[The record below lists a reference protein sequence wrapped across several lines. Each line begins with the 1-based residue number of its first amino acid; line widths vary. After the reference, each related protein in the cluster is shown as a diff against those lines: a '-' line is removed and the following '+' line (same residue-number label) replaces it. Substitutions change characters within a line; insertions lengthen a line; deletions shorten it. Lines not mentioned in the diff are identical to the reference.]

1 MLIDPCELSPSY
13 VRSIAPY
20 QPGKPI
26 SELARE
32 LGLDQRSIIK
42 LASNENPRGIGPRT
56 RAAIDAALGDIAR
69 YPDGNGFELKQ
80 ALAARYGVDMSA
92 IVLGNGSN
100 DVLELAALA
109 FLGPGRAA
117 VMSQHAFAV
126 YPLAT
131 QARGARSIVVPAKNH
146 GHDLETMA
154 RAIDDETYVV
164 WVANPNNPTGTY
176 ARADEVEAFLRRVP
190 ERVLVVLDEAYNEYL
205 PRELRADSVKWLKR
219 HPNLI
224 LSRTFSKAYGLA
236 GLRVGYAFAHASVAD
251 IMNRVRQPFNV
262 NSLALAAAS
271 AALDDME
278 FVARSYAENLQGL
291 RQLEEG
297 AKRLGLDYIPSY
309 GNFLTIRVGRAAEIY
324 KRLLRRGVIVRPVG
338 GAYQLPEHLRVTVG
352 TPEENERFLAVLAAS
367 LRD

>member
-80 ALAARYGVDMSA
+80 ALAARYSVDMSA

-100 DVLELAALA
+100 DVLELVALA

-131 QARGARSIVVPAKNH
+131 QARGARSIVIPAKNY

-164 WVANPNNPTGTY
+164 WLANPNNPTGTV
-176 ARADEVEAFLRRVP
+176 ARADEVQAFLRRVP
-190 ERVLVVLDEAYNEYL
+190 ERVIVVLDEAYNEYL
-205 PRELRADSVKWLKR
+205 TPELRADSAKWIRR
-219 HPNLI
+219 HPNLVI
-224 LSRTFSKAYGLA
+224 TRTFSKAYGLA
-236 GLRVGYAFAHASVAD
+236 GLRVGFALAHASV
-251 IMNRVRQPFNV
+251 
-262 NSLALAAAS
+262 
-271 AALDDME
+271 
-278 FVARSYAENLQGL
+278 
-291 RQLEEG
+291 
-297 AKRLGLDYIPSY
+297 
-309 GNFLTIRVGRAAEIY
+309 
-324 KRLLRRGVIVRPVG
+324 
-338 GAYQLPEHLRVTVG
+338 
-352 TPEENERFLAVLAAS
+352 
-367 LRD
+367 